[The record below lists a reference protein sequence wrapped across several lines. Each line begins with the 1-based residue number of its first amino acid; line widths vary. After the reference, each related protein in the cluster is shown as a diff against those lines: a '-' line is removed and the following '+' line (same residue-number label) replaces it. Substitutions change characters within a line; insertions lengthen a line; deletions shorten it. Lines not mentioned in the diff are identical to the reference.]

1 LFHTILSGN
10 SPLSEEKAHGSRPA
24 PPDSRQGG
32 IEAAGGPRQVRA
44 VGAAGERTRSGQARL
59 EASRIGAEREK
70 SVGELQRIVGISQS
84 ALSQHL
90 ATLRAKKLVAVR
102 REAQT
107 IYYRLN
113 GPEVAAV
120 LTTLYSLYCGPGAL
134 VCGIDAAGI

>member
-1 LFHTILSGN
+1 LEPN
-10 SPLSEEKAHGSRPA
+10 A
-24 PPDSRQGG
+24 
-32 IEAAGGPRQVRA
+32 
-44 VGAAGERTRSGQARL
+44 L
-59 EASRIGAEREK
+59 EAHAERASGMLRSMANTRRLLVLCNLIDGEK
-70 SVGELQRIVGISQS
+70 SVGQLQRIVGISQS